1 MTNRIITISDS
12 GVVTIPSR
20 VSMRDFEIAQLLGV
34 IVPTVKAKIKSLL
47 KSRMILD
54 CSGGEV
60 SDNTIIPEY
69 FGLEVVTA
77 IAFQL
82 DSYEANVFRLHIL
95 SRVTAPTTPPIY
107 ISCNDNKSTIYS

>member
-12 GVVTIPSR
+12 GVVTIPSK

-34 IVPTVKAKIKSLL
+34 MVPTVKAKIKSLL

-54 CSGGEV
+54 CIGGEI
-60 SDNTIIPEY
+60 SGNIIIPEY
-69 FGLEVVTA
+69 FGLEVVIA
-77 IAFQL
+77 IAFQV

-95 SRVTAPTTPPIY
+95 HKLTAPTTPPIY